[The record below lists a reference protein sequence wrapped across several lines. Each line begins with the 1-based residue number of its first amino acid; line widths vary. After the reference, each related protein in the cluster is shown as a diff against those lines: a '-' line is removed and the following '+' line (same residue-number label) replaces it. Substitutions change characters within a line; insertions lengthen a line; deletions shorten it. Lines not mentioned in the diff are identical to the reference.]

1 MVTGPPPPV
10 DGTDGTYGTEE
21 NVSRTPE
28 VTWRGRDLGL
38 AALAGLVLAVVV
50 MIPVVAL
57 FAGRGELQSF
67 ALFSLVGLIIY
78 ACLFLTTWW
87 IALKKRGA
95 SLRDAGFRPVSLPT
109 LAKMLPLTIGM
120 MIATAL
126 AVTLSAQV
134 FGDVPTAQDQ
144 IAPGA
149 TSLSFGDFLWIFGV
163 AAVAAPIAEEF
174 FFRGM
179 LYRLLRVKMSVVAA
193 VAVSAFAFAF
203 LHFIPPLVPALLVMG
218 VVLALVAE
226 RYDSLY
232 PAMLVHG
239 LNNGI
244 AVIALY
250 SALG

>member
-10 DGTDGTYGTEE
+10 EGFDGTEE
-21 NVSRTPE
+21 NDSRTPE
-28 VTWRGRDLGL
+28 VTWRGRDLAL
-38 AALAGLVLAVVV
+38 AALAGLVLGVIV
-50 MIPVVAL
+50 MIPVVGL
-57 FAGRGELQSF
+57 VAGSGGPQTF
-67 ALFSLVGLIIY
+67 ALYGLIGLVVY

-95 SLRDAGFRPVSLPT
+95 SLRDAGFRPVSLLT

-134 FGDVPTAQDQ
+134 FGDVPTARDQ
-144 IAPGA
+144 VVGDA
-149 TSLSFGDFLWIFGV
+149 TFLSFGDFLWIFGV
-163 AAVAAPIAEEF
+163 AAIAAPVAEEF
-174 FFRGM
+174 LFRGM
-179 LYRLLRVKMSVVAA
+179 LYRLLRVKMRVAAA
-193 VAVSAFAFAF
+193 VAVSALAFAF
-203 LHFIPPLVPALLVMG
+203 LHFIPALVPALLVMG